1 MEALYALVGLAELLA
16 ILSSMTYGVSQALV
30 RMGMRNGTPFG
41 AALVVNGCTAAGGI
55 LLSLWDGTLLASTFW
70 PLFWYTMVGVMGPGI
85 GRVFGF
91 IGVIRIGLSRSI
103 TISSS
108 TPIWGIAF
116 AALILG
122 EAPGPG
128 IILGTLAIVAGVAIL
143 SPTEGERERLGGWFQ
158 GALVY
163 PLVCSLAY
171 ALPPVFSKLAYAH
184 QRTPYVGMAV
194 AFSVG
199 NLTILAFKAAS
210 PGRVKLAT
218 GRQAL
223 RWFLLGGACS
233 CLSSIFL
240 WNAILMGSV
249 STTLPLSRIV
259 PLWVLLISYFFLGR
273 IERITRR
280 DVAAT
285 LLVVAGGALVTVFRI

>member
-1 MEALYALVGLAELLA
+1 MEALFALAGLAEILA
-16 ILSSMTYGVSQALV
+16 ILSSVTYAVSQALV
-30 RMGMRNGTPFG
+30 RLGMRNATPFG

-55 LLSLWDGTLLASTFW
+55 ILSLRDGTLLASTFW
-70 PLFWYTMVGVMGPGI
+70 PLFWYAMIGVVGPGI
-85 GRVFGF
+85 GRLFGY
-91 IGVIRIGLSRSI
+91 IGIIRIGLSRSI

-116 AALILG
+116 AALILR

-128 IILGTLAIVAGVAIL
+128 IILGTLAIVAGVVIL
-143 SPTEGERERLGGWFQ
+143 SPTGGERERLGGWFQ
-158 GALVY
+158 GALIY
-163 PLVCSLAY
+163 PVICSLAY

-199 NLTILAFKAAS
+199 NLTILAFKAIS
-210 PGRVKLAT
+210 PGRVRLSI
-218 GRQAL
+218 GRQAW

-233 CLSSIFL
+233 CLSSILL
-240 WNAILMGSV
+240 WNAILTGSV
-249 STTLPLSRIV
+249 STTLPLSRMV
-259 PLWVLLISYFFLGR
+259 PLWVLLISYFFLGQ

-285 LLVVAGGALVTVFRI
+285 LLVAAGGALITAFRI